1 MKAMIF
7 INKKSVEN
15 YPLLSPRNVKAQ
27 LLGRNLRGR
36 KGHLAKRPPPTP
48 PLLAQSKDTNKD
60 KIKTE
65 GRKKSEG
72 AE

>member
-1 MKAMIF
+1 MKVMIF

-36 KGHLAKRPPPTP
+36 KGHLAKRPPHAH
-48 PLLAQSKDTNKD
+48 AQSKDNNKD